1 MTEIV
6 KGAMLWTQVGVHHH
20 NSLLAIAETQILHI
34 AWHATERR
42 FDSMESCLKT
52 CSSMRGSQHCTI
64 SLALVIQYNLILEVV
79 YMNQIILDRIYI
91 VLICTVTNS

>member
-1 MTEIV
+1 
-6 KGAMLWTQVGVHHH
+6 
-20 NSLLAIAETQILHI
+20 
-34 AWHATERR
+34 
-42 FDSMESCLKT
+42 MESCLKT